1 MVDLYAHLIIEKA
14 RPFEKVPDKFK
25 ADVEARLLELGY
37 DTNGDPIN
45 EE

>member
-14 RPFEKVPDKFK
+14 RPFEKVPAKYQ
-25 ADVEARLLELGY
+25 EAVRQRLLELGY

-45 EE
+45 E